1 MRKILSFFI
10 VACWALGL
18 VSCEKDGLG
27 EPLAS
32 ESSGSDRYVM
42 AIDSSLGFAVGV
54 RYNTLCFPTRGDVMA
69 ALRKLPQLSSP
80 ERRNWEKSIGF
91 TSFQSL
97 YEDAVAQIEADTSG
111 VRFEQ
116 LVAANS
122 HLLKAGA
129 PGSFEVQPRV
139 YGNYT
144 YIVNNLGYFSNEV
157 LANKVMDGNMYS
169 AHYRLLPAIEA
180 KYRETVSGT
189 PIDGLEKFRVHVLP
203 LEESPTVR
211 EKSASIESKFDD
223 NQQFEVSLGNKQDDR
238 NWTRKA
244 TFRIRLV
251 NNYALGTAKWVKGE
265 WRNFFAVYYF
275 TGLNPADYGFL
286 GSDYGGTTE
295 WKEFVH
301 IYGYPHGDDYW
312 QIEVPYNGYFNDVP
326 LSERPP
332 LGELETYYR
341 AFVDAETGLAYE
353 SEINAHLYYEIR
365 GRRRSRK
372 PWGRRFN
379 EVAWVPNIVFLTQVE
394 YYDADGAHIFETSNS
409 SGVCNNFKYAQ
420 FSDEAWIPLF
430 YTSVVNRS
438 FIPKAQFKKITGTL
452 YYENYESDDHTYEL
466 NVEF

>member
-1 MRKILSFFI
+1 MRKFLGFI
-10 VACWALGL
+10 AIACWALGL
-18 VSCEKDGLG
+18 VSCDNGG
-27 EPLAS
+27 VGSVDPSAG
-32 ESSGSDRYVM
+32 SSSNHYVM
-42 AIDSSLGFAVGV
+42 AIDSSLGFSVGV
-54 RYNTLCFPTRGDVMA
+54 RYNTLCFPTSHDVMT
-69 ALRKLPQLSSP
+69 ALRELPKLSTEQ
-80 ERRNWEKSIGF
+80 RRNWEKSIGF

-97 YEDAVAQIEADTSG
+97 YEDAEAQIEADTSG
-111 VRFEQ
+111 VRFAQ
-116 LVAANS
+116 LVATNS
-122 HLLKAGA
+122 HLLRAGA

-157 LANKVMDGNMYS
+157 FANKVMDGNMYS

-180 KYRETVSGT
+180 KYRETVFGT
-189 PIDGLEKFRVHVLP
+189 AIEGLEKFQVLVLP
-203 LEESPTVR
+203 LDESPSVR
-211 EKSASIESKFDD
+211 EKSAAIEGPSNN
-223 NQQFEVSLGNKQDDR
+223 NQQVEVSLGNKQDDR

-251 NNYALGTAKWVKGE
+251 NNYALGTAKWAKGE
-265 WRNFFAVYYF
+265 WRNFFVVYYF

-286 GSDYGGTTE
+286 GSDFGGTTQ

-301 IYGYPHGDDYW
+301 IYGYTHGDDHW

-332 LGELETYYR
+332 LGDLETYYR

-379 EVAWVPNIVFLTQVE
+379 EVASVPNIVFQTQVE
-394 YYDADGAHIFETSNS
+394 YVDADGVHTFDVSQG
-409 SGVCNNFKYAQ
+409 SGVCNNLRHAQ

-430 YTSVVNRS
+430 YKSVVNRS

-452 YYENYESDDHTYEL
+452 YYENHESDDHTYEL